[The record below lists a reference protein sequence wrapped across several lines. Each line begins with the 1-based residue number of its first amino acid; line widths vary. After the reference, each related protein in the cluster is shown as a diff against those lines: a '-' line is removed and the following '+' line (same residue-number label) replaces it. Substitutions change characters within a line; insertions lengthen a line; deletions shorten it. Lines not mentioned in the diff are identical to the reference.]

1 MSAKGIVFDIKE
13 FAVFDGPGIRTTV
26 FFKGCPLRCKWCHN
40 PEGFSFSPQ
49 LLVSYNSCSHCGKCE
64 AVCPSP
70 ENCVSCGRCV
80 SICPLGLRHISGVE
94 YSAEELAAK
103 LLKDANYLRLADGG
117 YTVSGGEPTAQPEFL
132 LELLRRLRGSHRTME
147 TSGFCNGEIFQTM
160 LDETELIMMDLKLV
174 DAELHRR
181 FTGQDNA
188 PVLENLTRLRKSGK
202 PFIIRIPLI
211 PGVNDTREN
220 LQTTAD
226 LLLDSGSLLKVEIL
240 PYHKTAGAKYGMV
253 SVKYDPDFDAERE
266 PNTDIQIFTGRGIP
280 CAVL

>member
-40 PEGFSFSPQ
+40 PEGLSFSPQ
-49 LLVSYNSCSHCGKCE
+49 LLVSYNSCSHCGKCGTI
-64 AVCPSP
+64 CPSP

-94 YSAEELAAK
+94 YSAEELAVR
-103 LLKDANYLRLADGG
+103 LLKDADYLKTADGG

-132 LELLRRLRGSHRTME
+132 LELLGRLRGSHRAVE
-147 TSGFCNGEIFQTM
+147 TSGFCTEEIFQAV
-160 LDETELIMMDLKLV
+160 LDETELVMMDLKLV
-174 DAELHRR
+174 DPEPHRR

-188 PVLENLTRLRKSGK
+188 PILRNILRLRKSGK

-211 PGVNDTREN
+211 PGVNDMGEN
-220 LQTTAD
+220 LRAAAD
-226 LLLDSGSLLKVEIL
+226 LLSDSENLIKVEIL
-240 PYHKTAGAKYGMV
+240 PYHKTAGAKYGMAGM
-253 SVKYDPDFDAERE
+253 KYDPGFDIEGE
-266 PNTDIQIFTGRGIP
+266 LKPDTQIFTGRGIP